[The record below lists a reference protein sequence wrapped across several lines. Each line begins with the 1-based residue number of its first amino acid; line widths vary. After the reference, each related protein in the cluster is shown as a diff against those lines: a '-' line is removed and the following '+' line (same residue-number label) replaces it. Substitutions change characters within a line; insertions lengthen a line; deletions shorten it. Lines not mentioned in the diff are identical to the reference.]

1 MPWRDP
7 HGFLAGIYEIFNS
20 PPVQAV
26 LAALILSALRI
37 MSDRSNGHLFC
48 RANIIECLLCVSV
61 TWVGYKIVP
70 IMGLD
75 PNFGVII
82 GGIIGFFGTKWLEKK
97 VDIWAEARARKLGGQ

>member
-1 MPWRDP
+1 MPWNDP
-7 HGFLAGIYEIFNS
+7 NGIFRSIYEFFMS
-20 PPVQAV
+20 PEMQAL
-26 LAALILSALRI
+26 LAALILAVLRI
-37 MSDRSNGHLFC
+37 MSDRNNGSVFS
-48 RANIIECLLCVSV
+48 RANVIECLLCVSV
-61 TWVGYKIVP
+61 TWVGYKVVP